1 MKIIDFHSH
10 ILPNIDDGSDSV
22 ETSLLMIDAML
33 NQGVDTVVATPHFY
47 AHKDRIETFL
57 QKRQNAFEALKKSLP
72 NESLNIVVGAEV
84 AYFSGISKAQEITD
98 LTIDKAD
105 VLLLEM
111 PFQVWN
117 EEIIGEVRRLI
128 YSRKLTV
135 MIAHLDRYL
144 EIKGNK
150 PFIKKLL
157 SLPVVI
163 QLNAGEF
170 LHRKGKRKLLK
181 IIKQQ
186 DKVVV
191 LGSDC
196 HNMNTRPPILAKA
209 RAVLGNECDRTVLQ
223 KIDETGEN
231 ILGGNINV

>member
-98 LTIDKAD
+98 LTIDKAE

-170 LHRKGKRKLLK
+170 LDRKGKRKLLK

-186 DKVVV
+186 DKVV

-209 RAVLGNECDRTVLQ
+209 RAVLGNECDRSVLQ

-231 ILGGNINV
+231 ILGGNKNV

>member
-57 QKRQNAFEALKKSLP
+57 QKRQNAFEDLKKSLP

-98 LTIDKAD
+98 LTIDKAE

-170 LHRKGKRKLLK
+170 LDRKGKRKLLK

-186 DKVVV
+186 DKVV

-231 ILGGNINV
+231 ILGGNKNV

>member
-22 ETSLLMIDAML
+22 ETSLSMIYTML

-47 AHKDRIETFL
+47 AYKDRIETFL

-72 NESLNIVVGAEV
+72 DESPNIALGAEV
-84 AYFSGISKAQEITD
+84 AYFRGISTADEIIN
-98 LTIDKAD
+98 LTIDKTK

-117 EEIIGEVRRLI
+117 DEIIGEVRRLI

-135 MIAHLDRYL
+135 MIAHLERYL

-163 QLNAGEF
+163 QLNAGE
-170 LHRKGKRKLLK
+170 LLDRKRKRKIIK

-186 DKVVV
+186 DKVV

-196 HNMNTRPPILAKA
+196 HNMNSRPPVLAKG
-209 RAVLGNECDRTVLQ
+209 RAVLDEECDKTILP
-223 KIDETGEN
+223 KIDEMGEN
-231 ILGGNINV
+231 ILGGNKNV

>member
-57 QKRQNAFEALKKSLP
+57 QKRQNAFEDLKKSLP

-84 AYFSGISKAQEITD
+84 AYFSGISKAQEIID
-98 LTIDKAD
+98 LTIDKAE

-170 LHRKGKRKLLK
+170 LDRKGKRKLLK

-186 DKVVV
+186 DKVV

-231 ILGGNINV
+231 ILGGNKNV

>member
-57 QKRQNAFEALKKSLP
+57 QKRQNAFEDLKKSLP
-72 NESLNIVVGAEV
+72 NVSLNIVVGAEV

-98 LTIDKAD
+98 LTIDKAE

-170 LHRKGKRKLLK
+170 LNRKGKRKLLK

-186 DKVVV
+186 DKVV

-231 ILGGNINV
+231 ILGGNKNV

>member
-98 LTIDKAD
+98 LTIDKAE

-170 LHRKGKRKLLK
+170 LDRKGKRKLLK

-186 DKVVV
+186 DKVV

-231 ILGGNINV
+231 ILGGNKNV

>member
-84 AYFSGISKAQEITD
+84 AYFSGISKAQEIID
-98 LTIDKAD
+98 LTIDKAE

-150 PFIKKLL
+150 PFIRKLL

-170 LHRKGKRKLLK
+170 LDRKGKRKLLK

-186 DKVVV
+186 DKVV

-231 ILGGNINV
+231 ILGGNKNV

>member
-98 LTIDKAD
+98 LTIDKAE

-117 EEIIGEVRRLI
+117 EEIIGEVRHLI

-170 LHRKGKRKLLK
+170 LDRKGKRKLLK

-186 DKVVV
+186 DKVV

-231 ILGGNINV
+231 ILGGNKNV

>member
-72 NESLNIVVGAEV
+72 NESLNVVVGAEV

-98 LTIDKAD
+98 LTIDKAE

-170 LHRKGKRKLLK
+170 LDRKGKRKLFK

-186 DKVVV
+186 DKVV

-209 RAVLGNECDRTVLQ
+209 RAVLGNECDRSVLQ

-231 ILGGNINV
+231 ILGGNKNV

>member
-72 NESLNIVVGAEV
+72 NESLDIVVGAEV
-84 AYFSGISKAQEITD
+84 AYFSGISKAQEIID
-98 LTIDKAD
+98 LTIDKAE

-150 PFIKKLL
+150 PFIKKLF

-170 LHRKGKRKLLK
+170 LDRKGKRKLLK

-186 DKVVV
+186 DKVV

-231 ILGGNINV
+231 ILGGNKNV

>member
-72 NESLNIVVGAEV
+72 NESLNIVIGAEV

-98 LTIDKAD
+98 LTIDKTE

-117 EEIIGEVRRLI
+117 EEILAEVRRLI

-170 LHRKGKRKLLK
+170 LDRKGKRKLLK

-186 DKVVV
+186 DKVV

-196 HNMNTRPPILAKA
+196 HNMNTRPPILAKV
-209 RAVLGNECDRTVLQ
+209 RAVLGSECDKTVLQ

-231 ILGGNINV
+231 ILGLV

>member
-22 ETSLLMIDAML
+22 ETSLFMIDAML

-72 NESLNIVVGAEV
+72 NESLNIVIGAEV

-98 LTIDKAD
+98 LTIDKTE

-117 EEIIGEVRRLI
+117 EEILAEVRRLI

-170 LHRKGKRKLLK
+170 LDRKGKRKLLK

-186 DKVVV
+186 DKVV

-209 RAVLGNECDRTVLQ
+209 RAVLDKECDKTVLQ

-231 ILGGNINV
+231 ILGGKNV

>member
-57 QKRQNAFEALKKSLP
+57 QKRQNAFEDLKKSLP
-72 NESLNIVVGAEV
+72 NVSLNIVVGAEV

-98 LTIDKAD
+98 LTIDKAE

-163 QLNAGEF
+163 QLNAGAF
-170 LHRKGKRKLLK
+170 LDSKRKRKLLK

-186 DKVVV
+186 DKVV

-231 ILGGNINV
+231 ILGGNKNV

>member
-57 QKRQNAFEALKKSLP
+57 QKRQNAFEDLKKSLP

-84 AYFSGISKAQEITD
+84 AYFSGISKAQEIID
-98 LTIDKAD
+98 LTIDKAE

-157 SLPVVI
+157 SLPIVI

-170 LHRKGKRKLLK
+170 LDRKGKRKLLK

-186 DKVVV
+186 DKVV

-209 RAVLGNECDRTVLQ
+209 RSVLGNECDRTVLQ
-223 KIDETGEN
+223 KIDETGAN
-231 ILGGNINV
+231 ILGGNKNV

>member
-47 AHKDRIETFL
+47 AHKDRIETFH

-98 LTIDKAD
+98 LTIDKTE

-117 EEIIGEVRRLI
+117 EEILAEVRRLI

-170 LHRKGKRKLLK
+170 LDRKGKRKLLK

-186 DKVVV
+186 DKVV

-209 RAVLGNECDRTVLQ
+209 RAVLGNECDKTVLQ
-223 KIDETGEN
+223 KIDKTGEN
-231 ILGGNINV
+231 ILGGKNV

>member
-57 QKRQNAFEALKKSLP
+57 QKRQNAFEDLKKSLP

-84 AYFSGISKAQEITD
+84 AYFSGISKAQEIID
-98 LTIDKAD
+98 LTIDKAE

-157 SLPVVI
+157 SLPIVI

-170 LHRKGKRKLLK
+170 LDRKGKRKLLK

-186 DKVVV
+186 DKVV

-223 KIDETGEN
+223 KIDETGAN
-231 ILGGNINV
+231 ILGGNKNV

>member
-57 QKRQNAFEALKKSLP
+57 QKRQNAFEVLKISLP

-84 AYFSGISKAQEITD
+84 AYFSGISKAQEIID
-98 LTIDKAD
+98 LTIDKAE

-170 LHRKGKRKLLK
+170 LDRKGKRKLLK

-186 DKVVV
+186 DKVV

-231 ILGGNINV
+231 ILGGNKNV

>member
-98 LTIDKAD
+98 LTIDKAE

-170 LHRKGKRKLLK
+170 LDRKGKRKLLK

-186 DKVVV
+186 DKVV

-196 HNMNTRPPILAKA
+196 HNMNSRPPVLAKG
-209 RAVLGNECDRTVLQ
+209 RAVLGEECDKTVLQ
-223 KIDETGEN
+223 KIDEMGKN
-231 ILGGNINV
+231 LLGGNKNV

>member
-57 QKRQNAFEALKKSLP
+57 QKRQNAFEDLKKSLP

-98 LTIDKAD
+98 LTIDKAE

-117 EEIIGEVRRLI
+117 EEIIGEVKRLI

-170 LHRKGKRKLLK
+170 LDRKGKRKLLK

-186 DKVVV
+186 DKVV

-209 RAVLGNECDRTVLQ
+209 RAVLGNECDRSVLQ

-231 ILGGNINV
+231 ILGGNKNV